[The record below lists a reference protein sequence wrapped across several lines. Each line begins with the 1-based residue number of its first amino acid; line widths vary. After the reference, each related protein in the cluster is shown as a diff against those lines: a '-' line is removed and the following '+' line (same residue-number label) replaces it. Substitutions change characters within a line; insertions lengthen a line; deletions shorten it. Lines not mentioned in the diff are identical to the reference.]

1 MKSRLA
7 NLKLNERAHEEQLKD
22 KQQEIEKECV
32 SLFSVI
38 FKADLTYYYF
48 KCSNEYWIYLLYLG
62 RPYKRTKQHVFK
74 SW

>member
-48 KCSNEYWIYLLYLG
+48 KCSN
-62 RPYKRTKQHVFK
+62 
-74 SW
+74 

>member
-38 FKADLTYYYF
+38 FKAD
-48 KCSNEYWIYLLYLG
+48 
-62 RPYKRTKQHVFK
+62 
-74 SW
+74 